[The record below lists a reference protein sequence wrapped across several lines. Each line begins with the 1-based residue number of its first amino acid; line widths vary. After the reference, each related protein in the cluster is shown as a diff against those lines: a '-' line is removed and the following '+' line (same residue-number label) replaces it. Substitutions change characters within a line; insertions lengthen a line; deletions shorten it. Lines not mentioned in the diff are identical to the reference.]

1 MQFIEILK
9 TIVLGII
16 QGITEW
22 LPISSTGHMILA
34 DTFLQLNQPKDFMDM
49 FFVVIQLVSILA
61 VVVLYFNTLNPFAP
75 SKSRA
80 ERYSTFQLWA
90 KVLVAVLPVGVIGL
104 LVDDWVTE
112 HFYTPVVIAIALI
125 FYGILFI
132 LLERRN
138 RTVKPRIRSFEQ
150 LSWRT
155 ALCIGFLQLLAI
167 IPGTS
172 RSGSTIL
179 GAMLLSCSRFVATE
193 FSFFMAVPVMFG
205 ASGYKILKFVLKT
218 GLASITGFQ
227 WGLLLKVTQ
236 AMRCRCTQQQ
246 TARQKVVLNSSL
258 KAGEYLCSLL
268 QGRETEALLLVCL
281 DAGKAVRHCEQLES
295 GVSDS
300 ISTTLRQIAQLCVNR
315 NVHDIIL
322 AHNHPS
328 GLVHPSREDIVM
340 TRKAQDFLQEIG
352 VNLLD
357 HFVITDKE
365 FYSMKDHRLF

>member
-49 FFVVIQLVSILA
+49 FFVVIQLGSILA
-61 VVVLYFNTLNPFAP
+61 VVVLYFNKLNPFAP

-218 GLASITGFQ
+218 GRASITGFQ
-227 WGLLLKVTQ
+227 WGLLLLGSVVSFVVSLFAIKFL
-236 AMRCRCTQQQ
+236 MNYIRKHDF
-246 TARQKVVLNSSL
+246 TAFGWYRIVLG
-258 KAGEYLCSLL
+258 AIVLL
-268 QGRETEALLLVCL
+268 YFGIFA
-281 DAGKAVRHCEQLES
+281 
-295 GVSDS
+295 
-300 ISTTLRQIAQLCVNR
+300 
-315 NVHDIIL
+315 
-322 AHNHPS
+322 
-328 GLVHPSREDIVM
+328 
-340 TRKAQDFLQEIG
+340 
-352 VNLLD
+352 
-357 HFVITDKE
+357 
-365 FYSMKDHRLF
+365 